1 MFRRLSDWL
10 ALTSTERKVI
20 LFLSGTLLL
29 GAGIRLYQETF
40 PSVPQFDYSASDS
53 TFAALSEKQT
63 GGTEEEA
70 SFVAEPNAEESTA
83 EDDTATIKVNVNT
96 ASKQELMTLPGIGE
110 VLSDRILAHRTE
122 AGPFKTIDD
131 LRKVK
136 GISKRKLEQLLP
148 FIVLQ

>member
-20 LFLSGTLLL
+20 LFLCGTALV

-40 PSVPQFDYSASDS
+40 PSVPQYDYHTSDS
-53 TFAALSEKQT
+53 AFAALSARDAKETVDDQPVVVET
-63 GGTEEEA
+63 
-70 SFVAEPNAEESTA
+70 NAEESTA
-83 EDDTATIKVNVNT
+83 EDDTGTVKVNMNT

-110 VLSDRILAHRTE
+110 VMSDRIIAYRSDV
-122 AGPFKTIDD
+122 GPFQTAED
-131 LRKVK
+131 LRNVK

-148 FIVLQ
+148 FIVIE